1 MDKKH
6 EEMQKCNRDY
16 LPIDKQHTPN
26 VVSFS
31 SIAVR
36 RRLSAPS
43 SPATSTLSSGKSA
56 VGDNPRLESL
66 PAKSDA
72 IRTIFVVAIGDAGN
86 ERNEPTGGH
95 CCRRREIIER
105 ERDAGK
111 SKTGKFLAF
120 GRRDEEF
127 LLLKSRHCHSPPLSR
142 QVRPRK
148 SPCKLQS
155 RMKFE
160 IRQKVRTRFRA
171 GEKENHSR

>member
-1 MDKKH
+1 MMNKKH
-6 EEMQKCNRDY
+6 EEMQISNRDY

-36 RRLSAPS
+36 RRFSAPS

-66 PAKSDA
+66 PAKNDA
-72 IRTIFVVAIGDAGN
+72 IQMIFVVAIVGAGN
-86 ERNEPTGGH
+86 ERNEPSGGH

-111 SKTGKFLAF
+111 SKTGRCLAF
-120 GRRDEEF
+120 GRRDEF
-127 LLLKSRHCHSPPLSR
+127 LMMKSRHCHSPPLSR

-160 IRQKVRTRFRA
+160 IRQMVRTRFRG
-171 GEKENHSR
+171 GEKENQSR